1 MVSDE
6 EFVKAVADAINQFD
20 SAGKQLSKSLTL
32 VETAGGVNSPGIS
45 GEQQIFLGLAA
56 SIPLI
61 LQEVRFVLLHIP
73 SSSSCQT
80 TLGLAAS
87 NQTYSSC
94 LLVFFCLCFFRS
106 SPSFL
111 SQSLPHVWQ
120 AR

>member
-56 SIPLI
+56 S
-61 LQEVRFVLLHIP
+61 
-73 SSSSCQT
+73 
-80 TLGLAAS
+80 